1 MLVDHRDVATKDI
14 ALRSQGNKAYGSEEV
29 FLPGEFGD
37 LRVSDS
43 ETSMGMRILENLNRL
58 GFRGQVS
65 GIGRKEGVVAG
76 RPVFSYIDHIPHV
89 PDLAV
94 LLVPAAAI
102 PDALEACGRKGV
114 SHAIIENGGFSE
126 FGEERR
132 ALERKVA
139 EIAQR
144 WGITTLGPNCV
155 GTINVETGLCVQFIS
170 YAERDMSRGAV
181 SVISQSG
188 GLIHEIVRRCAFENV
203 GLNKLASVGN
213 KLMVDENDLLQFLV
227 DDPGTRTIGLYL
239 ESIKD
244 GRRLMNLAS
253 STEKPVVALK
263 GNTSPLASDIAAFH
277 TAVLTGDEV
286 VTSAAF
292 KQAGIHHVRSFREMV
307 DTFKMF
313 SLPLLKGP
321 NLVLLSRSGG
331 RTVTLAD
338 QAHRRGFCLPG
349 LSRTFLKNLSGKAR
363 AGVIKPTNPVDL
375 GDIYH
380 DPFYID
386 LIRMDSR
393 AQCGRRYALL

>member
-1 MLVDHRDVATKDI
+1 M
-14 ALRSQGNKAYGSEEV
+14 
-29 FLPGEFGD
+29 
-37 LRVSDS
+37 
-43 ETSMGMRILENLNRL
+43 
-58 GFRGQVS
+58 
-65 GIGRKEGVVAG
+65 
-76 RPVFSYIDHIPHV
+76 
-89 PDLAV
+89 
-94 LLVPAAAI
+94 
-102 PDALEACGRKGV
+102 
-114 SHAIIENGGFSE
+114 SHAIIETGGFSE

-144 WGITTLGPNCV
+144 WGITTIGPNCV

-181 SVISQSG
+181 SVISQAVALLTRSCDG
-188 GLIHEIVRRCAFENV
+188 APSRMWDSTTGY
-203 GLNKLASVGN
+203 VGN

-263 GNTSPLASDIAAFH
+263 GDTSPLASDIAAFH

-292 KQAGIHHVRSFREMV
+292 KQAGIHHVRSFRDLV

-321 NLVLLSRSGG
+321 NLVLLSGPAAGRLPWRIRPIAEGFVA
-331 RTVTLAD
+331 RTV
-338 QAHRRGFCLPG
+338 
-349 LSRTFLKNLSGKAR
+349 RTFLKNLSGKAR

-386 LIRMDSR
+386 LIQMALGR